1 MQMTSYRSSGSQVM
15 AWLFYRFWK
24 IPRKAN
30 AVESYF
36 STVTGLTILKQDPTT
51 GVFVKTF

>member
-1 MQMTSYRSSGSQVM
+1 MQMTIYRSSGSQVM

-24 IPRKAN
+24 IPKKAT

-36 STVTGLTILKQDPTT
+36 STVTRLIILKQDPTT